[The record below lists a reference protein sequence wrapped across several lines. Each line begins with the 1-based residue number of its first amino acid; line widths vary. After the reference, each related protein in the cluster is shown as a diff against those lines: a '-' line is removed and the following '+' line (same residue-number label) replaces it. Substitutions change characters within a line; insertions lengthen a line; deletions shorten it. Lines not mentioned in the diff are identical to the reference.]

1 MGISRWS
8 KICWAA
14 IGLLSCISL
23 GKISTALAQPQP
35 QERPFKVEWR
45 HELLSVQAEGIPL
58 SQVLLKVSRQTG
70 LVIRGL
76 EGLNA
81 PVSLSF
87 SGLPLPQG
95 LKKILARI
103 NYAILEESNGQ
114 GKIRPTRLLIL
125 EQGAGPSIEKILSG
139 AGEVPGP
146 GPSPEEIQATDEGI
160 APEPP
165 AEENGP
171 ESE

>member
-1 MGISRWS
+1 
-8 KICWAA
+8 
-14 IGLLSCISL
+14 
-23 GKISTALAQPQP
+23 
-35 QERPFKVEWR
+35 VEWR